1 MFNFKNIFE
10 LDYNKIDKSELAL
23 ILLETLFLGSNKKI
37 DKTYEPYVK
46 DFLKK
51 HTERTEQLHAI
62 AELCTPYETSKQ
74 LYVAC
79 TAYIWVGATGRK
91 KLIELLPIYIEKGA
105 QWSGSYGGYV
115 EHQFRYRVKRQVME
129 LANYYHY
136 LGKAYEGEYMLD
148 DAVISYQKSI
158 DTLPLCGTYTDL
170 AGVLTKL
177 GRFDEAIEALEAYK
191 ASKYYD
197 PETAAH
203 ISKKMDDIKK
213 KQSRGYVYRPRP
225 QK

>member
-1 MFNFKNIFE
+1 MFNFKKVFE

-23 ILLETLFLGSNKKI
+23 ILFQSLFLGGNKKI

-51 HTERTEQLHAI
+51 HTERIDQLHAI
-62 AELCTPYETSKQ
+62 AELCVPYETNKQ

-79 TAYIWVGATGRK
+79 NAYIWVGATGRK

-115 EHQFRYRVKRQVME
+115 EHQFKYRVKRQVLE
-129 LANYYHY
+129 LADYYRY

-148 DAVISYQKSI
+148 DAANAYQKSV
-158 DTLPLCGTYTDL
+158 DTLQGCAASVDL

-177 GRFDEAIEALEAYK
+177 GRFDEAIAALEAYK

-203 ISKKMDDIKK
+203 VSKKMEDIKK
-213 KQSRGYVYRPRP
+213 KQARGYVYKPRP